1 MIQFNKPVN
10 LNGEEL
16 LSELQAAGIEIN
28 HIPSVEAD
36 GFLWLDI
43 KESDKSL
50 TETIVA
56 NHNGTTVSPE
66 PTPADKLAAAGL
78 TVDELKSVLGLN

>member
-28 HIPSVEAD
+28 NIPSVEAD